1 MIKNYYIEIDEVI
14 KQLEY
19 QDCFIEDMTVLD
31 NNNYLIGIN
40 NKNILQKLIGKNNI
54 ILLTRSNGTYRLGYR
69 YIPSNQKITV
79 LGQVSNKKIVRMSNV
94 FIEKGDVPLERMVE
108 KIDTSFDYRISAI
121 LFITF
126 LLGIKLE
133 YFS

>member
-54 ILLTRSNGTYRLGYR
+54 ILLPRSNGTYRLGYR